1 MISTQRN
8 TRSLKFLMIAVAI
21 MVCVMSILAVIVY
34 KSPQNKFGASDL
46 NLEATRNIENTIEAI
61 VEAAFNST
69 LTPIQPNDEGL
80 VNGSNEE
87 VIIPT
92 ESELELGT
100 ESVSASNAPPI
111 QEFTPTASSIPS
123 ATPQPTKAPVA
134 WVEEKLASMSRAQ
147 KVGQM
152 ILTGVDGTELT
163 PSTCQFIRRVSP
175 GGIIYIGS
183 NISSPNTSQLN
194 TLSQGLQNCIS
205 ESVGIP
211 LLISIDHEGPYVN
224 RFPYESQM
232 TTFPPAMA
240 FGATMKSNFA
250 YKAAFASGT
259 ELRTNGV
266 NMVLGPVADVLTELD
281 NTVISQRSYGGDPY
295 AVSLMVSGAVQGYLE
310 AGVLP
315 VLKHY
320 PGHGGVSGDSHTVLP
335 VDYSDNQTLHDVHLV
350 PFKAGIDTGAPGVM
364 MSHVSFPAVDS
375 QNLPASLSEEL
386 YGILNDELDFHGIAM
401 SDSMGMG
408 AVSSTG
414 LSVEAASIKAV
425 NAGLD
430 MLMLVSPN
438 LAESVYNSV
447 LDAVKNEEISA
458 ERIDQ
463 AVRRILTVKY
473 EHGLAAFP
481 LQERPLPDW
490 NANRNLSDDIGYQA
504 VSLYKN
510 TLNLVP
516 LSKDVKKV
524 LIVGP
529 TDGWG
534 LYSRLGSALAQKGIS
549 YSTLNYSAYWY
560 GPIPETSLLQTVPAR
575 AENNDL
581 VIVFTWDSHPNLFLF
596 GDTFQ
601 AQLVNALLDGGHQPV
616 VIALKSPSDYLD
628 FQRVSTYLAAMGT
641 TPGQLDALV
650 RVLVGDDTSKGTIPL
665 PNLP

>member
-1 MISTQRN
+1 MISKQRR
-8 TRSLKFLMIAVAI
+8 TRPLEFLLIAVAI
-21 MVCVMSILAVIVY
+21 MVCVMSILALIVY
-34 KSPQNKFGASDL
+34 RSPLNQFGASEP
-46 NLEATRNIENTIEAI
+46 NLEATRSIDNTVEAI
-61 VEAAFNST
+61 VEAALNTT
-69 LTPIQPNDEGL
+69 LTPIQPNDAGL
-80 VNGSNEE
+80 VNGSHEE
-87 VIIPT
+87 VNIPT
-92 ESELELGT
+92 ESGSELEP
-100 ESVSASNAPPI
+100 ESVSTPI
-111 QEFTPTASSIPS
+111 DPTILPFTPTTSSVPT
-123 ATPQPTKAPVA
+123 AAPQLTKTPVA
-134 WVEEKLASMSRAQ
+134 WVEEKLESMSRAQ

-152 ILTGVDGTELT
+152 ILTGVNGTELT
-163 PSTCQFIRRVSP
+163 SSTCQFIRRVSP

-194 TLSQGLQNCIS
+194 YLSQGLQNCIS

-232 TTFPPAMA
+232 TTFPPAIA
-240 FGATMKSNFA
+240 FGATLKSNFA
-250 YKAAFASGT
+250 YKAALASGT

-281 NTVISQRSYGGDPY
+281 NTVISQRSYGGDPN

-335 VDYSDNQTLHDVHLV
+335 VDYSDTAALLGVHLV
-350 PFKAGIDTGAPGVM
+350 PFKAGIDAGVPSVM
-364 MSHVSFPAVDS
+364 VSHVSFPAVDS
-375 QNLPASLSEEL
+375 GNLPASLSAEL
-386 YGILNDELDFHGIAM
+386 YKILDEELDFSGIAM

-408 AVSSTG
+408 AVTSTG
-414 LSVEAASIKAV
+414 LGVEAASIKAV

-438 LAESVYNSV
+438 LAESVYYSV
-447 LDAVKNEEISA
+447 LNAAKNGEISA

-463 AVRRILTVKY
+463 AVRNILTVKY
-473 EHGLAAFP
+473 AHGLAAFP
-481 LQERPLPDW
+481 LREGPSPNW
-490 NANRNLSDDIGYQA
+490 NANVNLSYEIGYKA
-504 VSLYKN
+504 VSLHKN
-510 TLNLVP
+510 SLDLVP

-534 LYSRLGSALAQKGIS
+534 LYSRLGNALAQKGIT
-549 YSTLNYSAYWY
+549 YSTLNYSGYWH

-601 AQLVNALLDGGHQPV
+601 AQLVNALLDGGHQPI
-616 VIALKSPSDYLD
+616 VIALKSPTDYLD
-628 FQRVSTYLAAMGT
+628 FQRVSTYLATMGT
-641 TPGQLDALV
+641 MPGQLDALV
-650 RVLVGDDTSKGTIPL
+650 NILVGDDTPKGTIPL
-665 PNLP
+665 PDLP